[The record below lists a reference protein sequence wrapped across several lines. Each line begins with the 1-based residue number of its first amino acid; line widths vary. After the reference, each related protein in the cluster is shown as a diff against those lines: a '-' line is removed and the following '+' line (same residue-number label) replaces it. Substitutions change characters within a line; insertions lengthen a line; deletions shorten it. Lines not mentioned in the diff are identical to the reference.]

1 MRAAVKAAL
10 INYTSSQ
17 ASGLAKHGI
26 RVNCVAPGSIEF
38 QGGTWAR
45 RRTENPDLYNR
56 TLSTIRCGRMGTP
69 EEVARV
75 VLFLA
80 SPLASW
86 VTGQSTAVDGRQ
98 LLL

>member
-38 QGGTWAR
+38 SGWHLGAAADRKPGPVQPDAR
-45 RRTENPDLYNR
+45 HDSLRTDGHPV
-56 TLSTIRCGRMGTP
+56 G
-69 EEVARV
+69 VARV